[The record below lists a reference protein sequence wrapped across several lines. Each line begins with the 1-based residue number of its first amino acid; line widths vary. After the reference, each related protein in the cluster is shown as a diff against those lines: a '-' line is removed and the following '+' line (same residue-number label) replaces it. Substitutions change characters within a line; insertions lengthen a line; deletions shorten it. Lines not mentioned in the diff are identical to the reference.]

1 MMSNMKTQ
9 FNRIFL
15 IQNEVHFYGY
25 LSLCLHFIIRILISS
40 LYCSSYLFII
50 TKEKLTHFTLIRL
63 NNIFFLGTN
72 RFILLAIPGSLTCF
86 PARGGHWLKMP
97 DAWE

>member
-1 MMSNMKTQ
+1 MMSNMKTP

-25 LSLCLHFIIRILISS
+25 LTLYVHFVINYLISS

>member
-1 MMSNMKTQ
+1 MRSNMKTPIK
-9 FNRIFL
+9 RIFL
-15 IQNEVHFYGY
+15 IPKEIHIYGY
-25 LSLCLHFIIRILISS
+25 LALYVHFVIYFLISS
-40 LYCSSYLFII
+40 LYCSSYLFFI

-72 RFILLAIPGSLTCF
+72 RFVLLSIPGSLTCF